1 MHVVATL
8 PPFAAL
14 RLLDE
19 LEAVGIAASSTDM
32 APGIGVAAYPGL
44 LETTK
49 TVWVLEEGDLEP
61 ARRILADIQAEPLAD
76 EPVADEEGEPI
87 RPTPEEIG
95 ARRRNGILLLLVL
108 WTGPAGLFVLLLL
121 LLVLSAGVG

>member
-19 LEAVGIAASSTDM
+19 LEAAGIAASSTDM
-32 APGIGVAAYPGL
+32 APGVGVAAYPGL

-49 TVWVLEEGDLEP
+49 TVWVLEERDLEP
-61 ARRILADIQAEPLAD
+61 ARRILAEIQTEPLPD
-76 EPVADEEGEPI
+76 EPLVDGEEEPI
-87 RPTPEEIG
+87 RPPPEEIRS
-95 ARRRNGILLLLVL
+95 RRRNGVLLLLLL
-108 WTGPAGLFVLLLL
+108 WTGPAGVLVLLLM
-121 LLVLSAGVG
+121 LLVLSGGGG

>member
-19 LEAVGIAASSTDM
+19 LDAAGIAASSTDM
-32 APGIGVAAYPGL
+32 APGVGVAAYPGL

-49 TVWVLEEGDLEP
+49 TVWVLDERDLEP
-61 ARRILADIQAEPLAD
+61 ARRILADMQTEPLPD
-76 EPVADEEGEPI
+76 EPVSSDEDEPD
-87 RPTPEEIG
+87 RPTPEQIQS
-95 ARRRNGILLLLVL
+95 RKRNG
-108 WTGPAGLFVLLLL
+108 VLLLL
-121 LLVLSAGVG
+121 LLWTGPVGLAVLLLMLLLLSGGGG

>member
-19 LEAVGIAASSTDM
+19 LDAAGIAASSTDM
-32 APGIGVAAYPGL
+32 APGVGVAAYPGL

-49 TVWVLEEGDLEP
+49 TVWVLEERDLEP
-61 ARRILADIQAEPLAD
+61 ARRILADMQTEPLPD
-76 EPVADEEGEPI
+76 EPGSSDEDEPD
-87 RPTPEEIG
+87 RPTPEQIQS
-95 ARRRNGILLLLVL
+95 RKRNGILLLLLL
-108 WTGPAGLFVLLLL
+108 WTGPVGLVVLLLML
-121 LLVLSAGVG
+121 LLLSGGGG

>member
-19 LEAVGIAASSTDM
+19 LDAAGIAASSTDM
-32 APGIGVAAYPGL
+32 APGVGVAAYPGL

-49 TVWVLEEGDLEP
+49 TVWVLQERDLER
-61 ARRILADIQAEPLAD
+61 ARRILADMQTEPLPD
-76 EPVADEEGEPI
+76 EPGSSDEDEPD
-87 RPTPEEIG
+87 RPTPEQIQS
-95 ARRRNGILLLLVL
+95 RKRNGILLLLLL
-108 WTGPAGLFVLLLL
+108 WTGPVGLVVLLLML
-121 LLVLSAGVG
+121 LLLSGGGG

>member
-19 LEAVGIAASSTDM
+19 LEAAGIAASSTDM
-32 APGIGVAAYPGL
+32 APGVGVAAYPGL

-49 TVWVLEEGDLEP
+49 TVWVLEERDLEP
-61 ARRILADIQAEPLAD
+61 ARRILAEIQTEPLPD
-76 EPVADEEGEPI
+76 EPLVDGEEEPI
-87 RPTPEEIG
+87 RPTPEEIRS
-95 ARRRNGILLLLVL
+95 RRRNGVLLLLLL
-108 WTGPAGLFVLLLL
+108 WTGPAGVLVLLLM
-121 LLVLSAGVG
+121 LLVLSGGGG